1 MFKILLVF
9 LSLLALAALVSACSP
24 VRTLNALTP
33 ANTYVASDGIAY
45 GPEPR
50 QKLDVY
56 QPKETEELR
65 KPAQGWPVVV
75 FFYGGEWNYGERADY
90 KFVGEALAS
99 RGMLAL
105 VADYRLY
112 PEVRYPD
119 FLSDSGKAVAWA
131 YRGAARFDGDIHRL
145 YVMGHSAGGY
155 NAAMIA
161 LDARWLQAEGLS
173 PAILAG
179 WIGLAG
185 PYDFLPMTDKK
196 AQPVF
201 FHPNYPPGTQP
212 IDYVSKASPRAF
224 LAAAPEDSL
233 VNPERNTRQMA
244 AKLQAAGVPVTLK
257 IYDNLSHR
265 TLIGVFAR
273 PLAWLAPVA
282 NDVAAFVSNDKRS

>member
-1 MFKILLVF
+1 MLKIFLVIV
-9 LSLLALAALVSACSP
+9 SLLALIALVSACSP

-33 ANTYVASDGIAY
+33 ASTYVASEGVAY
-45 GPEPR
+45 GPDTR
-50 QKLDVY
+50 DKLDVY
-56 QPKETEELR
+56 QPIETAELR

-75 FFYGGEWNYGERADY
+75 FFYGGSWNDGERADY

-119 FLSDSGKAVAWA
+119 FLHDSAKAVAWA
-131 YRGAARFDGDIHRL
+131 YRGAARYQGDVHRL

-155 NAAMIA
+155 NAAMIS

-173 PAILAG
+173 PSILAG

-185 PYDFLPMTDKK
+185 PYEFLPMTDKK

-212 IDYVSKASPRAF
+212 IDYVSKASPHAF
-224 LAAAPEDSL
+224 LAAVSNDPL
-233 VNPERNTRQMA
+233 VNPERNTKQLASR
-244 AKLQAAGVPVTLK
+244 LQAAGVPVTLK

-273 PLAWLAPVA
+273 PLSWLAPVA
-282 NDVAAFVSNDKRS
+282 NDIAAFVSDDKHG